1 MKKYILAID
10 AGTTSSRA
18 VLFDKHGAQIGI
30 AQHEFTQYFPK
41 EGWVEHNPEEIW
53 ETQLQSIQ
61 DVMKHTGIAP
71 DEIDSIGITNQR
83 ETTVI
88 WDRKTGKPVYNAIVW
103 QDRRTASMCEQLT
116 EQGATSLFQEK
127 TGLVI
132 DAYFSGTKIKWILDN
147 DPTIRRRAQ
156 NGELAFG
163 TIDTWLIWKLTN
175 GQSHVTDVTNA
186 SRTLIY
192 NIHNLKW
199 DDELLE
205 LLTVPRS
212 LLPNVVASSEIVTT
226 TAVEIMGTAIPIAGI
241 AGDQQAALFG
251 QLCTKPGDVKNT
263 YGTGCFCIMNTGSRA
278 VVSKNRMLTT
288 IAWKLGDEVIY
299 ALEGTIFAAGALV
312 QWLRDNLGIIET
324 AAEVEAL
331 ANTVENNGGVTFVPA
346 LAGLAAPYWDPHAT
360 GAIMGITRGT
370 QKGHIARAALE
381 AIALRSAEIIIEMQ
395 KDAEAEFKTLKVDG
409 GACTNNLLMQIQANL
424 LQKEVVRPRIT
435 ETTAMGAAFF
445 AGLATGFWPSEN
457 VLQDLWQMDRKF
469 TPQPD
474 TDSRDIVS
482 NWSRRISKIADL
494 AERRGS

>member
-226 TAVEIMGTAIPIAGI
+226 TAVEIMGTAIPVAGI

-312 QWLRDNLGIIET
+312 QWLRDNLGIIKT